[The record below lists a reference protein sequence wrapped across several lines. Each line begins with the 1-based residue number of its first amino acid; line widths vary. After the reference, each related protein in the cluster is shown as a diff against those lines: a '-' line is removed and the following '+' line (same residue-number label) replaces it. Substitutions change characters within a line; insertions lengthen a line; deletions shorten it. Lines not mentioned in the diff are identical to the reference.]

1 MTTLPQ
7 RLWVLYCK
15 EWFRIRRNPSAL
27 MAVGLVVL
35 MAFLVSIET
44 KATTQAAAIASRP
57 CLVVHRHGD
66 PLAEYLQRTG
76 DRPTVRFVAVDHPLS
91 PERHPDY
98 PPQVTCA
105 VEIGE
110 AVIDGSR
117 RFSLVFRHGGDVR
130 ALQPLT
136 QWLLAELGAY
146 GGEPLIQSTLPLQ
159 HSEAQQQNRG
169 KIDLASKQSRAMVNA
184 MLIFSAQ
191 FFVCCTLFISFTAH
205 ERERGILQAL
215 SLTTSSP
222 FEILLAKMLFHLTL
236 ALASGI
242 LIIGIVGSWQMLKL
256 WTLWWMLLF
265 SSLGLMAIAILITS
279 LTRLQSSAGLIGF
292 CYIMLIGVVFAL
304 SQNFPAF
311 GMIRL
316 LMFEHHFINGIRL
329 FFDWQPAQA
338 AVFHENL
345 VMLAVMGSLSMGLA
359 LWIWRW
365 RGWRQP

>member
-1 MTTLPQ
+1 
-7 RLWVLYCK
+7 
-15 EWFRIRRNPSAL
+15 

-44 KATTQAAAIASRP
+44 KATTQAAAIASHP

-169 KIDLASKQSRAMVNA
+169 KIDLASRQSRAMINA

-191 FFVCCTLFISFTAH
+191 FFVCCALFISFAAH
-205 ERERGILQAL
+205 ERERGISQAL
-215 SLTTSSP
+215 ALTASGP
-222 FEILLAKMLFHLTL
+222 FELLLAKVLFHLTL
-236 ALASGI
+236 ALTSSA
-242 LIIGIVGSWQMLKL
+242 LIIGIVSGWHALAHWS
-256 WTLWWMLLF
+256 LWWMLLF
-265 SSLGLMAIAILITS
+265 SGLGLMAVAILITS
-279 LTRLQSSAGLIGF
+279 LTRQQTSASLVGF
-292 CYIMLIGVVFAL
+292 CYIMLMGVVFAL
-304 SQNFPAF
+304 SQSFPAF
-311 GMIRL
+311 AVLRQF
-316 LMFEHHFINGIRL
+316 MFEHHFINGVTL
-329 FFDWQPAQA
+329 FFDWQRAQA
-338 AVFHENL
+338 AVFYENL